1 MPNSMCGIGKSFGAN
16 GVIERD
22 MLPGN
27 AFRLFGVGDFGA
39 GRQALR
45 RRG

>member
-1 MPNSMCGIGKSFGAN
+1 MPNSMYGIGKLLGAN
-16 GVIERD
+16 GVIERE
-22 MLPGN
+22 MLPSN
-27 AFRLFGVGDFGA
+27 SFRQFGVGDFGA